1 VLRNTIER
9 LLKYKFILTEVLM
22 VTATFATIIGFGL
35 IAAAL
40 ATVFFSPYRH
50 WLGFMFAGMIFWGV
64 LEAMRFGVQNVFD
77 MSVAYSYLTAISLA
91 MMALT
96 GILLREDNRA
106 QKALANR
113 QYIEHTPVYEDE

>member
-1 VLRNTIER
+1 
-9 LLKYKFILTEVLM
+9 M
-22 VTATFATIIGFGL
+22 VTATFATIVGFGL
-35 IAAAL
+35 IATAL

-64 LEAMRFGVQNVFD
+64 LEAIRYSVQNIFELS
-77 MSVAYSYLTAISLA
+77 MAYSYLTALSLA
-91 MMALT
+91 MVALT
-96 GILLREDNRA
+96 VFLLREDSRA

>member
-1 VLRNTIER
+1 M
-9 LLKYKFILTEVLM
+9 F
-22 VTATFATIIGFGL
+22 TATFAMMLGFAL
-35 IAAAL
+35 IAVAL

-50 WLGFMFAGMIFWGV
+50 WLGFMFAGMVFWGV
-64 LEAMRFGVQNVFD
+64 LEAIRFSVQNVFE

-91 MMALT
+91 MIALT
-96 GILLREDNRA
+96 GFLLREDSRA

>member
-1 VLRNTIER
+1 
-9 LLKYKFILTEVLM
+9 M
-22 VTATFATIIGFGL
+22 VSATLATIIGFSL

-64 LEAMRFGVQNVFD
+64 LEAMRFGIQNVLD
-77 MSVAYSYLTAISLA
+77 MSLAYSYLTAISIA

-96 GILLREDNRA
+96 AVLLREDSRA

>member
-1 VLRNTIER
+1 
-9 LLKYKFILTEVLM
+9 M
-22 VTATFATIIGFGL
+22 VSTTFATLIGFGL

-50 WLGFMFAGMIFWGV
+50 WLGFMFAGMIFWGT
-64 LEAMRFGVQNVFD
+64 LEAMRYSVQNIFD
-77 MSVAYSYLTAISLA
+77 ISVAYSYLTAIMLA
-91 MMALT
+91 MSAL
-96 GILLREDNRA
+96 IALLLREDSRA

>member
-1 VLRNTIER
+1 
-9 LLKYKFILTEVLM
+9 M

-50 WLGFMFAGMIFWGV
+50 WLGFMFAGMVFWGA
-64 LEAMRFGVQNVFD
+64 LEAIRFSVQNVFD
-77 MSVAYSYLTAISLA
+77 MTLAYSYLTAISVA
-91 MMALT
+91 MVGLT
-96 GILLREDNRA
+96 GFLLREDNRA
-106 QKALANR
+106 QKALENR

>member
-1 VLRNTIER
+1 
-9 LLKYKFILTEVLM
+9 M

>member
-1 VLRNTIER
+1 
-9 LLKYKFILTEVLM
+9 M
-22 VTATFATIIGFGL
+22 VSATLATIIGFSL

-64 LEAMRFGVQNVFD
+64 LEAMRFGIQNVLD
-77 MSVAYSYLTAISLA
+77 MSLAYSYLTSISIA

-96 GILLREDNRA
+96 AVLLREDSRA